1 MMNRVP
7 AKRAKKGQF
16 QLAPQTEHDGGLGKR
31 WRVQRL
37 IEILIVV
44 VIVAMLT
51 REPKRP
57 PLLAADID
65 ANPVAS
71 EEIRAAFYFESEDLD
86 ATRLA
91 REKAISDLPDTYR
104 VDERGVQEQLLI
116 VRERIKMIFEQ
127 RGVVQQTVHDALLT
141 STEADKPEVVARKAV
156 ADLAAKLKQ
165 RPGWE
170 ALPDASILVEWLMPD
185 LATLPTREFKD
196 APAPE
201 PAAKPSNRKGNATA
215 DTPPAAPAPRGVAR
229 LSPEDAGT
237 LTFNNSDAL
246 TEIALDSLE
255 YVLTAG
261 IRPDALA
268 KNAAPKPV
276 ILLRDQPV
284 DDLPPSSGRMALAD
298 VPTLPQASER
308 LSARLQDAAKRAVGQ
323 VAEAEAD
330 SWTRLHEAARAMV
343 EPALRET
350 IHYDMVGTAGATEQA
365 KDAVAPVMKSIEA
378 GESIQDRN
386 KKWTEQS
393 RSDVRTYLRLLAAEE
408 QPVQRTLMSAAANL
422 IFALLALL
430 TMRRAIE
437 MYAEVEDQDDPREK
451 DRLFN
456 LAMLLI
462 CGTLV
467 IGRIASYFE
476 PSGFVLPVAAAAILY
491 AILVNGRI
499 AILVSCVTAVLLS
512 AQYGFDWRLLCTGGA
527 MGLAGVFSIHKVR
540 KRSDMAAASLK
551 AIVVGLVAV
560 AGITLAMD
568 AVNSSTALQRGV
580 LILMNG
586 GLCLLLVPAVLSP
599 LERLFGITTDITLLE
614 YSDLNN
620 ELLKRLAIEAPGTY
634 AHSQVLGQLAEA
646 AADVIGA
653 NGLMARVAAYY
664 HDIGKMR
671 RKEYFCENQQGAN
684 IHDDLSPRLSARAI
698 AAHVIY
704 GVEMAREHHLPKP
717 IIDGILEHHGTCMI
731 GHFYQLAQKQ
741 QKHGDVQEDEF
752 RYPGPK
758 PQRPETAIL
767 MICDAVESGVRS
779 MKHPNEERVRE
790 FVDKIIA
797 ARNAD
802 RQFDDC
808 NLTLKQLDQIAE
820 VITKRTVSN
829 LHGRVS
835 YTEDDKDND
844 TGNIV
849 PMHGAGQ

>member
-1 MMNRVP
+1 MMARLP
-7 AKRAKKGQF
+7 AKRGKKNQF
-16 QLAPQTEHDGGLGKR
+16 QLAPQTEHGGSAWAR

-37 IEILIVV
+37 LEVLAVV

-51 REPKRP
+51 REPARSP
-57 PLLAADID
+57 ILATDID
-65 ANPVAS
+65 ASPVAS
-71 EEIRAAFYFESEDLD
+71 EEVRAAFYFETEDLE

-91 REKAISDLPDTYR
+91 RDKVISDIPDTYR
-104 VDERGVQEQLLI
+104 VDSRSVREPLLV
-116 VRERIKMIFEQ
+116 VRERVKMLFEQ
-127 RGVVQQTVHDALLT
+127 RGVVQQAVHDALLA
-141 STEADKPEVVARKAV
+141 STEAEKPEAVARKAV
-156 ADLAAKLKQ
+156 AELAAKLKL

-170 ALPDASILVEWLMPD
+170 AMPDASILSEWLMPD
-185 LATLPTREFKD
+185 LASLPTREFAAAPE
-196 APAPE
+196 APAAGKPTGRGAK
-201 PAAKPSNRKGNATA
+201 AAATEA
-215 DTPPAAPAPRGVAR
+215 VTAPAPRKVAR
-229 LSPEDAGT
+229 LVPEDAGT
-237 LTFNNSDAL
+237 LTFNNSDVL
-246 TEIALDSLE
+246 TSIALGSLE
-255 YVLTAG
+255 YVLSAG
-261 IRPDALA
+261 IRGDTVA
-268 KNAAPKPV
+268 KGAAPKPI
-276 ILLRDQPV
+276 ILVRDV
-284 DDLPPSSGRMALAD
+284 SVEDLPPSSGRMALAD
-298 VPTLPQASER
+298 VPALSQAGER
-308 LSARLQDAAKRAVGQ
+308 LSARLREAAKRAVGQ
-323 VAEAEAD
+323 VAEAE

-350 IHYDMVGTAGATEQA
+350 IHYDMVATASATEQA

-378 GESIQDRN
+378 GEIIQDRN

-393 RSDVRTYLRLLAAEE
+393 RSDVRTYLQLLANEE
-408 QPVQRTLMSAAANL
+408 QPLQRIAMTAAANL
-422 IFALLALL
+422 IFALLAFFTL
-430 TMRRAIE
+430 RRTVS
-437 MYAEVEDQDDPREK
+437 MFAELEDASNTREYE
-451 DRLFN
+451 RFFN
-456 LAMLLI
+456 LGMLLI

-467 IGRIASYFE
+467 VGRVASYFE
-476 PSGFVLPVAAAAILY
+476 PSGFLMPVAAGSILC
-491 AILVNGRI
+491 AILVNARV
-499 AILVSCVTAVLLS
+499 AVLVCSITAVLLS
-512 AQYGFDWRLLCTGGA
+512 AQYGYDWRLLCTAGA

-551 AIVVGLVAV
+551 ATFVGLVSVV
-560 AGITLAMD
+560 AITLAMD
-568 AVNSSTALQRGV
+568 AVNSTTALQRGV

-586 GLCLLLVPAVLSP
+586 GLCLLLVPAMLSP

-671 RKEYFCENQQGAN
+671 RKEYFCENQQGTN

-698 AAHVIY
+698 AAHVTY

-731 GHFYQLAQKQ
+731 GYFHQQALKQ
-741 QKHGDVQEDEF
+741 QKHGDVQEDDF

-779 MKHPNEERVRE
+779 IKHPNEERVRE

-808 NLTLKQLDQIAE
+808 NLTLKQLDLIAE
-820 VITKRTVSN
+820 EVTKRAVSN
-829 LHGRVS
+829 LHGRIS
-835 YTEDDKDND
+835 YSEEEKDND